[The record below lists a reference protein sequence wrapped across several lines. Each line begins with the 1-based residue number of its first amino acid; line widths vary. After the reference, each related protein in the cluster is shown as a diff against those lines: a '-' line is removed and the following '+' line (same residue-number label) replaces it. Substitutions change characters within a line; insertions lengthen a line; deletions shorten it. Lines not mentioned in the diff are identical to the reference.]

1 MNSQQEIASTSIV
14 FSLEHSSPENI
25 LDTTHKFTVFSSDTD
40 SHENDIASQ
49 LQSSSVFSFEE
60 LKKLTHEK
68 KEENKIKF
76 SDRIKIGRD
85 DAINHITQGCYD
97 KMKLSASKGFD
108 TSIIYSFSWVND
120 PEAKVDNNGNKTVF
134 EGNIRLSDLI
144 NKDRINFIEALNKY
158 FNHDGEDKFHCY
170 VKKNNFKGETV
181 WTINVSWGEKPQKE
195 YKPYRKEYDA
205 NENPDPF
212 NGIGKVKHFSKLKND
227 KSKYASKKKF
237 NKNNKIL

>member
-1 MNSQQEIASTSIV
+1 MDYQQEKISSENNNDST
-14 FSLEHSSPENI
+14 
-25 LDTTHKFTVFSSDTD
+25 
-40 SHENDIASQ
+40 
-49 LQSSSVFSFEE
+49 LQSLHVFSFEE
-60 LKKLTHEK
+60 LKKLTCEK

-108 TSIIYSFSWVND
+108 TTIIYSFSWVSD
-120 PEAKVDNNGNKTVF
+120 SEAKVDNNGNKTVF

-158 FNHDGEDKFHCY
+158 FNNDGENKFHCY

-181 WTINVSWGEKPQKE
+181 WTINVSWGERMQKE
-195 YKPYRKEYDA
+195 YKPYRKEYKANDA
-205 NENPDPF
+205 NDTNNTNDATDATYATEEVETPSPF
-212 NGIGKVKHFSKLKND
+212 NRAVNVKNFSKFKDN
-227 KSKYASKKKF
+227 KSKYVSKEKF
-237 NKNNKIL
+237 NKNDKTI